1 MNLHQSELLTPVPES
16 DTEGESASTRI
27 TSSPTMKIN
36 HIHLVKLLS
45 SNPQEN
51 HLLHPLSNYASRK
64 IGRQEPSSFHH
75 QQQQRIGHRPSF
87 MRRLSAAIPSLS
99 TDSMPF
105 AAVSSLL
112 P

>member
-1 MNLHQSELLTPVPES
+1 
-16 DTEGESASTRI
+16 
-27 TSSPTMKIN
+27 MKIN
-36 HIHLVKLLS
+36 HIHLVKLLP

-64 IGRQEPSSFHH
+64 IGRQELSSFRY
-75 QQQQRIGHRPSF
+75 QLQQRTGGQRSSF

>member
-1 MNLHQSELLTPVPES
+1 MDYIRHMTVCANRCHSETFVVNYNK
-16 DTEGESASTRI
+16 RY
-27 TSSPTMKIN
+27 
-36 HIHLVKLLS
+36 LLS

>member
-1 MNLHQSELLTPVPES
+1 
-16 DTEGESASTRI
+16 
-27 TSSPTMKIN
+27 MKIN
-36 HIHLVKLLS
+36 HIHLVKLLSS

-64 IGRQEPSSFHH
+64 IGRQEPSSFHY

-99 TDSMPF
+99 TDSIPF